1 MKYILVALVALAVFQ
16 APTDAFLGSL
26 ISGVTNLVNGAIDA
40 VNSGIS
46 TISSTIDTVTF
57 VGQFLWD
64 NALQPS
70 LQVLQQSKALF
81 NNKF

>member
-1 MKYILVALVALAVFQ
+1 MKYIFVALVALAVFQ
-16 APTDAFLGSL
+16 APTDAFLSSL
-26 ISGVTNLVNGAIDA
+26 VNGVTNLVNGAINT
-40 VNSGIS
+40 VNNGIN

-70 LQVLQQSKALF
+70 LQVLQQSKLF
-81 NNKF
+81 L